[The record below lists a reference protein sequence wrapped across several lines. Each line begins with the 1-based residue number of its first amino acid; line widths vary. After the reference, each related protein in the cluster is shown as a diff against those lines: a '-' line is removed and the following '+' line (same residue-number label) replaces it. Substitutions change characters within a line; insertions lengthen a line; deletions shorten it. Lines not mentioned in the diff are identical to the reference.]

1 MDQMVLVDWMSRD
14 GKLVLV
20 EKSVRTVPYGFLGIL
35 YGVYLPALGFDAI
48 QIGAIFTLTIFTSA
62 FYTFAVS
69 FLADRFGRRR
79 TLIFFALMDFLAG
92 SVLFL
97 SAAWWAPVMAG
108 IVGNMTVGSGEVG
121 PFLSIEQ
128 AILPKTCD
136 SKHRTLAFSV
146 YNLIGYGSSSIGAL
160 LAGLPQ
166 YFGSGL
172 YAYRPLFARYLAS
185 GLVGSLLY
193 ARLSGRIEVHAD
205 QKQQRVQILSEQS
218 KPIVRKLAALFAVD
232 SFGGGFIAQSIISY
246 YFYTRFAL
254 QLTSLGLIFSAS
266 QIVTAMSFLA
276 AERIARRIGLLRTMV
291 FSHIPSN
298 IFLTAIAFAPSAPLA
313 VALLLCRHSLSQMDV
328 PTRQSYVMA
337 VVQESDRTAAAG
349 LTNVSR
355 TVAQSLSPS
364 LAGYAISTLGLGAPF
379 IAAGSLKIAYDL
391 MIYRSFRKIKPPQE
405 SAAKR

>member
-1 MDQMVLVDWMSRD
+1 MVLADWMNSD

-20 EKSVRTVPYGFLGIL
+20 EKSVRTIPYGFLAVL
-35 YGVYLPALGFDAI
+35 FAVYLSALGFDAL
-48 QIGAIFTLTIFTSA
+48 QIGVVLTLTVFTSA
-62 FYTFAVS
+62 FCTFAVS
-69 FLADRFGRRR
+69 FLADRLGRRR
-79 TLIFFALMDFLAG
+79 TLIFFALLDCLAG
-92 SVLFL
+92 GILFL
-97 SAAWWAPVMAG
+97 STAWWAPVMAG

-146 YNLIGYGSSSIGAL
+146 YNLIGYGSSSVGAL

-172 YAYRPLFARYLAS
+172 YAYRPLFAGYLAS

-205 QKQQRVQILSEQS
+205 QKQPRVQILSEKS

-232 SFGGGFIAQSIISY
+232 SFGGGFIAQAIVSY

-254 QLTSLGLIFSAS
+254 QLSSLGLIFSAT
-266 QIVTAMSFLA
+266 QIVTAISFLA
-276 AERIARRIGLLRTMV
+276 AERIARKIGLLRTMV

-298 IFLTAIAFAPSAPLA
+298 IFLTAIAFAPSAAWA

-349 LTNVSR
+349 LTNASR
-355 TVAQSLSPS
+355 TVAQSVSPS

-391 MIYRSFRKIKPPQE
+391 MIYSSFRKIKPPEE
-405 SAAKR
+405 SAARR